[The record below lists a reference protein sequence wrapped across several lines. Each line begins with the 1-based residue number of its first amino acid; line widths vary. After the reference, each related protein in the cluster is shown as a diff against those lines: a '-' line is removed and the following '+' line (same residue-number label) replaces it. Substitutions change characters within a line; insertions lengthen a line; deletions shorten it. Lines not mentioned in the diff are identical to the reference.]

1 MGLWLMQLCTL
12 KLRWDIAIDGCLDM
26 MYIGVLL
33 ETRIC
38 VEGVKAKGIHLHLST
53 LRLERCRFPPS

>member
-12 KLRWDIAIDGCLDM
+12 KLRWEIAIDGCLDM

-33 ETRIC
+33 EARIC

-53 LRLERCRFPPS
+53 